1 MKKMTYL
8 SAISYLIIG
17 LMLSACGLKLDLPD
31 VVRGSGNVISEERSV
46 SGFEYI
52 DFNGAGEIFIE
63 QGSEEKLVI
72 EAEDNILPKITNKV
86 ENSVLTLG
94 IDTKITDEQV
104 IPTKKMVYRLT
115 VITLSGL
122 NINGAATL
130 NVKQLFAGDFKFNVN
145 GTGNATFEDFRAEK
159 LTVEIDGGANV
170 TFKGLVTQQIV
181 VINGAGGYNA
191 GDLQTGNT
199 SITFNGAG
207 KSTVWALDDLT
218 IAINGAGSVEYYGD
232 PHVTQSITGLG
243 SVKPLGNK

>member
-1 MKKMTYL
+1 MRKSKTF
-8 SAISYLIIG
+8 SIIILIITA
-17 LMLSACGLKLDLPD
+17 LIISACGMKIDLPSI
-31 VVRGSGNVISEERSV
+31 VRGSGNVITEERSV

-63 QGSEEKLVI
+63 QGTEEKLVI

-104 IPTKKMVYRLT
+104 IPTKKMIYRLT
-115 VITLSGL
+115 VISLSGL

-130 NVKQLFAGDFKFNVN
+130 NVKQLFAGDFEFNVN
-145 GTGNATFEDFRAEK
+145 GTGNATFEDFQAEK
-159 LTVEIDGGANV
+159 LTVEIDGGGNV
-170 TFKGLVTQQIV
+170 TFKGLVSQQIV

-191 GDLQTGNT
+191 GDLQTANT
-199 SITFNGAG
+199 SITYNGAG

-218 IAINGAGSVEYYGD
+218 VAIIGAGSVEYYGD
-232 PHVTQSITGLG
+232 PHVTQSINGLG

>member
-1 MKKMTYL
+1 MRKSKTF
-8 SAISYLIIG
+8 SIIILIITA
-17 LMLSACGLKLDLPD
+17 LIISACGMKIDLPGI
-31 VVRGSGNVISEERSV
+31 VRGSGNVITEERSV

-94 IDTKITDEQV
+94 LDTKITDEQV
-104 IPTKKMVYRLT
+104 IPTKKMVFRLT

-130 NVKQLFAGDFKFNVN
+130 NVKQLFAGDFEFNVN
-145 GTGNATFEDFRAEK
+145 GTGNATFEDFQAEK
-159 LTVEIDGGANV
+159 LTVEIDGGGNV
-170 TFKGLVTQQIV
+170 TFKGLVPEQVV
-181 VINGAGGYNA
+181 VINGAGDYNA
-191 GDLQTGNT
+191 GDLQTGDT

-207 KSTVWALDDLT
+207 KSTVWVLDDLT
-218 IAINGAGSVEYYGD
+218 IEINGAGSVDYYGD

-243 SVKPLGNK
+243 SVKPMGNK

>member
-1 MKKMTYL
+1 MRKSKTF
-8 SAISYLIIG
+8 SIIILIITA
-17 LMLSACGLKLDLPD
+17 LIISACGMKIDLPGI
-31 VVRGSGNVISEERSV
+31 VRGSGNVITEERSV

-94 IDTKITDEQV
+94 LDTKITDEQV

-145 GTGNATFEDFRAEK
+145 GTGNATFEDFQAEK
-159 LTVEIDGGANV
+159 LAVEIDGGANV
-170 TFKGLVTQQIV
+170 TFKGLVSQQIV

>member
-1 MKKMTYL
+1 MRKSKTF
-8 SAISYLIIG
+8 SIIILIITA
-17 LMLSACGLKLDLPD
+17 LIISACGMKIDLPGI
-31 VVRGSGNVISEERSV
+31 VRGSGNVITEERSV

-94 IDTKITDEQV
+94 IDTKITGEQV
-104 IPTKKMVYRLT
+104 IPTKKMVFRLT

-130 NVKQLFAGDFKFNVN
+130 NVKQLFAGDFEFNVN
-145 GTGNATFEDFRAEK
+145 GTGNATFEDFQAEK
-159 LTVEIDGGANV
+159 LTVEIDGGGNV
-170 TFKGLVTQQIV
+170 TFKGLVPEQVV
-181 VINGAGGYNA
+181 VINGAGDYNA
-191 GDLQTGNT
+191 GDLQTGDT

-207 KSTVWALDDLT
+207 KSTVWVLDDLA
-218 IAINGAGSVEYYGD
+218 IEINGAGSVDYYGD

-243 SVKPLGNK
+243 NVKPLGNK

>member
-243 SVKPLGNK
+243 NVKPLGNK